1 MKNTTCNFTY
11 IPWLSDDCYITASL
25 IFPDRWL
32 LSPFRDNGH
41 LTRAQISYNEKHS
54 RTRQPIERAFGL
66 LKGRWRRLK
75 HFDMENVQ
83 EIPSVISA
91 ACVLHNFCLIADAGS
106 IEEFLDVDDDDD
118 DDDDQSE
125 FPFPV
130 PRPAAVAKRNQMVIF
145 LDH

>member
-1 MKNTTCNFTY
+1 
-11 IPWLSDDCYITASL
+11 
-25 IFPDRWL
+25 
-32 LSPFRDNGH
+32 
-41 LTRAQISYNEKHS
+41 
-54 RTRQPIERAFGL
+54 
-66 LKGRWRRLK
+66 
-75 HFDMENVQ
+75 MENVQ

-106 IEEFLDVDDDDD
+106 IEEFLYVD

-130 PRPAAVAKRNQMVIF
+130 PRPATVAKRNQMVIF